1 MSGQFT
7 EVPAALISGAPV
19 SGKVPCLQS
28 QAESVAVNDSTVWVE
43 TIQQSTCGQ
52 CAARKGC
59 GQSMLSKMYDGRRH
73 HIEVPIQDYA
83 GELHV
88 DDVVEIGIPEALM
101 VKGAL
106 LVYLLPIVLMLL
118 GAALASNN
126 AALLAL
132 IPEDPA
138 AMLGAL
144 TGFVSGLLISKF
156 NSLRHRQDPSLN
168 PPSA

>member
-1 MSGQFT
+1 MS
-7 EVPAALISGAPV
+7 
-19 SGKVPCLQS
+19 C
-28 QAESVAVNDSTVWVE
+28 
-43 TIQQSTCGQ
+43 
-52 CAARKGC
+52 
-59 GQSMLSKMYDGRRH
+59 
-73 HIEVPIQDYA
+73 
-83 GELHV
+83 HV

-168 PPSA
+168 PRLLKCEGHRVNTIIPSSPLA